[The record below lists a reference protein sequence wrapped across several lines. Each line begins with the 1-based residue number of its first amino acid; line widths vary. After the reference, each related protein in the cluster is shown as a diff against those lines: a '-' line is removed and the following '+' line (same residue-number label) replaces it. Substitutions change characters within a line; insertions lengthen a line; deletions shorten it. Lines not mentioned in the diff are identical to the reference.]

1 MRLRGRV
8 LVWGTRPRSSLQQ
21 EAAMT
26 IDTNGEQSEYPPCV
40 VCKKPVDF
48 RILHVTWQIRT
59 GFETRRETFQVNKA
73 EVVAVIHL
81 HCADPAN
88 VWLREL
94 IEGLWM
100 TQ

>member
-1 MRLRGRV
+1 MEVQITGKL
-8 LVWGTRPRSSLQQ
+8 
-21 EAAMT
+21 A
-26 IDTNGEQSEYPPCV
+26 EYPPCV
-40 VCKKPVDF
+40 VCKEPVDF
-48 RILHVTWQIRT
+48 TVLHVTWQIRT
-59 GFETRRETFQVNKA
+59 GFVTRRETFQLNNA

-100 TQ
+100 AQ